1 MQHGMGAFVQLA
13 MATWEAHDRVF
24 ALLVIFSRGLT
35 SAAGLLIWETAAAS
49 IAGFLERC
57 TEADC
62 PGLPYFDITLPHRQQ
77 SVIACF
83 MYWLE

>member
-1 MQHGMGAFVQLA
+1 MAWDAFVQLV
-13 MATWEAHDRVF
+13 MATWEAQDRVF
-24 ALLVIFSRGLT
+24 ALLVIFSGGQT
-35 SAAGLLIWETAAAS
+35 SAAGSIIWEAAAAD

-77 SVIACF
+77 SVIVRSV
-83 MYWLE
+83 YWLE